1 MKRTIDII
9 VSALCL
15 ILFSPL
21 MLLCFLAIKIGGGP
35 AIYRQERIGQGG
47 KPFYILKFRTMVV
60 DAEKEGEELLQQEN
74 DPRLTKIGRFLR
86 NHHLDELPQLWN
98 VLVGDMAFVGPRPE
112 RRYYIDQIMERDPRY
127 ERLYVLRPGVT
138 SYATLKNGYTDTI
151 EKMLV
156 RLEMDLYYLEHQSLV
171 TDMKIL
177 FMTFGKIVSG
187 RIFILAASLL
197 LTPAVEAQDSLRT
210 HVSYDLTTEA
220 AVGTGDYT
228 AYQLVT
234 NRHHVLG
241 TRASTAYMRGA
252 VNIEHAFSK
261 DWKLAGAVDAIA
273 AVHADHKAY
282 LQQCYA
288 NVQWKHFFLEVGSRE
303 HRQVVRDD
311 LISIGSFVKGTNAKP
326 IPQVHV
332 GTDGF
337 WNVPF
342 TKEWVQIDFD
352 FGYGK
357 FMDTGYREDVFKKSG
372 NVNYHYATGAYY
384 HQKHL
389 YIRSNPNKRLF
400 VTVGIEHA
408 AQFGGTN
415 YSYVDGVLT
424 PKEKPHNLKAFLKVI
439 LPIGDSNYYENDAME
454 DWVYGNHIGVMTYQI
469 GWNINKEHQLQ
480 AYLDNPFEDGSG
492 VRKGNGFD
500 GLWGLQYSNKAE
512 GRRYVRGAVFEYFQ
526 STNQSGPLH
535 WDNGDYPE
543 PARSQ
548 ITDLVTGRDNYYN
561 HAFYDCYAHYGMT
574 PGIALITSPIYNKD
588 GWSAFRDNRVKA
600 WHLGINGELTDHL
613 SYVVKGSYREGW
625 GTYNQ
630 PLPVKSHSFDAML
643 QGLYHCGPWLFGA
656 AFAFDKGNIYG
667 DCTTF
672 NFKIGYHGK
681 IL

>member
-1 MKRTIDII
+1 MKRVLDII
-9 VSALCL
+9 ISALCL

-35 AIYRQERIGQGG
+35 AIYRQERIGLGG
-47 KPFYILKFRTMVV
+47 RPFYILKFRTMVV

-112 RRYYIDQIMERDPRY
+112 RKYYIDQIMKRDPRY

-151 EKMLV
+151 DKMLV

-187 RIFILAASLL
+187 RIFILAACMLL
-197 LTPAVEAQDSLRT
+197 SPAAEAQDSLRT
-210 HVSYDLTTEA
+210 HVSYDLTAET

-234 NRHHVLG
+234 NRHHTLA
-241 TRASTAYMRGA
+241 TRANTAYVRGA
-252 VNIEHAFSK
+252 VSIEHAFSK
-261 DWKLAGAVDAIA
+261 DWKLTGAVDAIA

-303 HRQVVRDD
+303 QQQVVRDN
-311 LISIGSFVKGTNAKP
+311 LLSIGSFIKGTNAKP
-326 IPQVHV
+326 IPQVHF

-337 WNVPF
+337 WDVPF
-342 TKEWVQIDFD
+342 TKQWVQIDFD

-357 FMDTGYREDVFKKSG
+357 FIDSNYRKDVFQQSG
-372 NVNYHYATGAYY
+372 NANYQYATGAYY

-389 YIRSNPNKRLF
+389 YIRSNPNKRFF

-415 YSYVDGVLT
+415 YSYIDGVLT
-424 PKEKPHNLKAFLKVI
+424 PKEKPHNLKAFWKVI
-439 LPIGDSNYYENDAME
+439 LPIGDSNYFENNALE
-454 DWVYGNHIGVMTYQI
+454 DWVYGNHIGVMTYQL
-469 GWNINKEHQLQ
+469 GWNINKDHQLQ
-480 AYLDNPFEDGSG
+480 VYLDNPFEDGSG

-500 GLWGLQYSNKAE
+500 GLWGMQYSNKAQ
-512 GRRYVRGAVFEYFQ
+512 GRQYVRGAVFEYFQ

-535 WDNGDYPE
+535 WDSGDYPE

-548 ITDLVTGRDNYYN
+548 ITDKVTGNDNYYN
-561 HAFYDCYAHYGMT
+561 HGFYDSYAHYGMT

-588 GWSAFRDNRVKA
+588 GQSSYRDNRVKA
-600 WHLGINGELTDHL
+600 WHVGINGELTDHL
-613 SYVVKGSYREGW
+613 SYVVKGSYRQGW
-625 GTYNQ
+625 GTYNH
-630 PLPVKSHSFDAML
+630 PLPEKNHSFDAMV
-643 QGLYHCGPWLFGA
+643 QGLYHQGPWQFGA

>member
-1 MKRTIDII
+1 MKRVLDII
-9 VSALCL
+9 ISALCL

-35 AIYRQERIGQGG
+35 AIYRQERIGLGG
-47 KPFYILKFRTMVV
+47 RPFYILKFRTMVV

-112 RRYYIDQIMERDPRY
+112 RKYYIDQIMKRDPRY

-151 EKMLV
+151 DKMLV

-187 RIFILAASLL
+187 RIFILAACMLL
-197 LTPAVEAQDSLRT
+197 SPAAEAQDSLRT
-210 HVSYDLTTEA
+210 HVSYDLTAET

-234 NRHHVLG
+234 NRHHTLA
-241 TRASTAYMRGA
+241 TRANTAYVRGA
-252 VNIEHAFSK
+252 VSIEHAFSK
-261 DWKLAGAVDAIA
+261 DWKLTGAVDAIA

-303 HRQVVRDD
+303 HQQVVRDN
-311 LISIGSFVKGTNAKP
+311 LLSIGSFIKGTNAKP
-326 IPQVHV
+326 IPQVHF

-337 WNVPF
+337 WDVPF
-342 TKEWVQIDFD
+342 TKQWVQIDFD

-357 FMDTGYREDVFKKSG
+357 FIDSNYRKDVFQQSG
-372 NVNYHYATGAYY
+372 NANYQYATGAYY

-389 YIRSNPNKRLF
+389 YIRSNPNKRFF

-415 YSYVDGVLT
+415 YSYIDGVLT
-424 PKEKPHNLKAFLKVI
+424 PKEKPHNLKAFWKVI
-439 LPIGDSNYYENDAME
+439 LPIGDSNYFENNALE
-454 DWVYGNHIGVMTYQI
+454 DWVYGNHIGVMTYQL
-469 GWNINKEHQLQ
+469 GWNINKDHQLQ
-480 AYLDNPFEDGSG
+480 VYLDNPFEDGSG

-500 GLWGLQYSNKAE
+500 GLWGMQYSNKAQ
-512 GRRYVRGAVFEYFQ
+512 GRKYVRGAVFEYFQ

-535 WDNGDYPE
+535 WDSGDYPE

-548 ITDLVTGRDNYYN
+548 ITDKVTGNDNYYN
-561 HAFYDCYAHYGMT
+561 HGFYDSYAHYGMT

-588 GWSAFRDNRVKA
+588 GQSWYRDNRVKA
-600 WHLGINGELTDHL
+600 WHVGINGELTDHL
-613 SYVVKGSYREGW
+613 SYVVKGSYRQGW

-630 PLPVKSHSFDAML
+630 PLPEKSHSFDAMV
-643 QGLYHCGPWLFGA
+643 QGLYHQGPWQFGA